1 MAKLPANLPAFP
13 RGLGPGAPGLQ
24 QMAAAASR
32 QSDLAL
38 TLLLFAVIALFVLP
52 LPTFLLDLLLTIN
65 LGMSLTLLIV
75 ATYIP
80 SALSLST
87 FPSLLLFTTL
97 FRLSLNIASTKLIL
111 LHADAGHII
120 DTFGKLIVGNNV
132 VVGGVVFLIIAIV
145 QFIVIAKGSER
156 VAEVGARFALDAMPG
171 KQMSI
176 DADVRAGTITA
187 GQAQERRRAL
197 EQECQ
202 LHGAMDGAMK
212 FVKGDAIAGVVIALV
227 NILAG
232 ITIGTL
238 MKDMSI
244 GEALQRYAILTIGDG
259 MVSQIPSLLVSIA
272 AGVVIT
278 RVSSDED
285 RTRSLN
291 LGNVIGKQILAQP
304 RALVVSGLAIAV
316 FLVVPG
322 FPKWTFGLMAL
333 VVAGGGYLLL
343 RRAQRSTGTVTWIE
357 MADAAEDAAAGTRA
371 AVAPALALELDEGL
385 RGRIDL
391 RLFEQRMTTAKE
403 EVEAELGMVFPRLRI
418 QHRALAGRDAYAIRV
433 QDVVASGGVLRPGK
447 RLLEPGARAR
457 VDQGLAEAGAP
468 FGPFQEVVWVPAE
481 PGAAGAG
488 NADGVRTLSCEEVL
502 AVHVGA
508 VIKQHAA
515 PLLGIQDVQA
525 MIHVIQAEAPDL
537 VMELA
542 RVVPLQRITDV
553 LRRLLQEGV
562 PIRNL
567 RTIFESLVTWAPKET
582 DAIALTELVRVDLG
596 RLITSRHVGANRS
609 LDAVLFEPALEAR
622 VQGAIE
628 KAARG
633 NLLLLSHEVT
643 RDIREQL
650 RVLLEKAA
658 EKAGAAGAVGGSGAA
673 RVVVVVSVDV
683 RRYIK
688 RLIEPVAPRIPV
700 LSYQEVDEDVTLV
713 PVGWIQNP
721 AGE

>member
-1 MAKLPANLPAFP
+1 MAKLSGFTK
-13 RGLGPGAPGLQ
+13 GIGPTPGLQ

-32 QSDLAL
+32 QSDIAL

-52 LPTFLLDLLLTIN
+52 LPTFLLDLMLTIN
-65 LGMSLTLLIV
+65 LGISLTLLIV

-97 FRLSLNIASTKLIL
+97 LRLSLNIASTKLIL
-111 LHADAGHII
+111 LHANAGHII
-120 DTFGKLIVGNNV
+120 ETFGKLIVGNNV

-176 DADVRAGTITA
+176 DADVRAGTISA
-187 GQAQERRRAL
+187 AQAQERRREL

-244 GEALQRYAILTIGDG
+244 GDALQRYAILTIGDG

-278 RVSSDED
+278 RVSSDD
-285 RTRSLN
+285 SDSRAAN
-291 LGNVIGKQILAQP
+291 LGTVIGRQLLAQP
-304 RALVVSGLAIAV
+304 KALLVSGVAIAV

-322 FPKWTFGLMAL
+322 FPKWTFASMAL
-333 VVAGGGYLLL
+333 VVAGCGYWLM
-343 RRAQRSTGTVTWIE
+343 RRGQRTAGTVTWIE
-357 MADAAEDAAAGTRA
+357 MPDERKSDDTRS
-371 AVAPALALELDEGL
+371 AVAPALALDLDPTL
-385 RGRIDL
+385 RD
-391 RLFEQRMTTAKE
+391 RLDMRQFEQRMTIAKGQ
-403 EVEAELGMVFPRLRI
+403 VESDLGMVFPRLRI
-418 QHRALAGRDAYAIRV
+418 EYRPLGEADTYAIRV
-433 QDVVASGGVLRPGK
+433 QDVVASRGALRPGME
-447 RLLEPGARAR
+447 LVEPGSRAL
-457 VDQGLAEAGAP
+457 VDQGRAVVGAP
-468 FGPFQEVVWVPAE
+468 FGPFAEAVWIPQDKPTGRAGRE
-481 PGAAGAG
+481 AIGDARAPGAP
-488 NADGVRTLSCEEVL
+488 RTLSCEEVL

-515 PLLGIQDVQA
+515 PLLGIQDVQE
-525 MIHVIQAEAPDL
+525 MMHVVQAEAPDL

-542 RVVPLQRITDV
+542 RVVPLQRVTEV
-553 LRRLLQEGV
+553 LRRLLQEDV

-596 RLITSRHVGANRS
+596 RLITSRHVGGERAI
-609 LDAVLFEPALEAR
+609 DAVLFEPALEQR

-633 NLLLLSHEVT
+633 NLLLLSHDVT
-643 RDIREQL
+643 REIREQL
-650 RVLLEKAA
+650 RQLLEKAN
-658 EKAGAAGAVGGSGAA
+658 AA

-688 RLIEPVAPRIPV
+688 RLIEPVAPRLPV
-700 LSYQEVDEDVTLV
+700 LSYQEVDEDVRLV
-713 PVGWIQNP
+713 PVGWIRNP
-721 AGE
+721 EVE

>member
-1 MAKLPANLPAFP
+1 MAKFPAKLPARLAAMP
-13 RGLGPGAPGLQ
+13 RGLGGASPGLQ

-52 LPTFLLDLLLTIN
+52 LPTFLLDFLLTIN

-80 SALSLST
+80 SALALST

-111 LHADAGHII
+111 LHANAGHII

-176 DADVRAGTITA
+176 DADVRAGTISA
-187 GQAQERRRAL
+187 AQAQDRRRSL

-232 ITIGTL
+232 ICIGTL

-291 LGNVIGKQILAQP
+291 LGNVIGKQLLGQP
-304 RALVVSGLAIAV
+304 KALVVSGLAIAV

-322 FPKWTFGLMAL
+322 FPKWTFGIMAL
-333 VVAGGGYLLL
+333 VVAGGGYLLM
-343 RRAQRSTGTVTWIE
+343 RRAARSTGTVTWIE
-357 MADAAEDAAAGTRA
+357 LGDDAADDS
-371 AVAPALALELDEGL
+371 AVAPPLALELDESL
-385 RGRIDL
+385 RDRIDL
-391 RLFEQRMTTAKE
+391 RQFEQRMTTTKG
-403 EVEAELGMVFPRLRI
+403 EVEADLGMVFPRLRI
-418 QHRALAGRDAYAIRV
+418 AHRPLAERDGYAIRV
-433 QDVVASGGVLRPGK
+433 QDVVASAGVLRPGK

-457 VDQGLAEAGAP
+457 IDQGEAEVGAP
-468 FGPFQEVVWVPAE
+468 FGPFPEVVWVPA
-481 PGAAGAG
+481 PDGDAALPE
-488 NADGVRTLSCEEVL
+488 GVRTLSCEEVL

-508 VIKQHAA
+508 IIKQHAA

-525 MIHVIQAEAPDL
+525 MIHVVQADAPDL

-542 RVVPLQRITDV
+542 RVVPLQRVTDV

-596 RLITSRHVGANRS
+596 RLITSRHVGPARS
-609 LDAVLFEPALEAR
+609 IDAVLFEPALEAR

-628 KAARG
+628 RAARG
-633 NLLLLSHEVT
+633 NLLLLSHDVT

-650 RVLLEKAA
+650 RVLLEKA
-658 EKAGAAGAVGGSGAA
+658 GAA
-673 RVVVVVSVDV
+673 RVVVVVSTDV
-683 RRYIK
+683 RRYVK
-688 RLIEPVAPRIPV
+688 RLIEPVAPRIAV

-721 AGE
+721 AHE

>member
-1 MAKLPANLPAFP
+1 MAV
-13 RGLGPGAPGLQ
+13 
-24 QMAAAASR
+24 AASR

-52 LPTFLLDLLLTIN
+52 LPTFLLDFLLTIN

-80 SALSLST
+80 SALALST

-111 LHADAGHII
+111 LHANAGHII

-176 DADVRAGTITA
+176 DADVRAGTISA
-187 GQAQERRRAL
+187 AQAQDRRRAL

-232 ITIGTL
+232 ICIGTL

-291 LGNVIGKQILAQP
+291 LGNVIGRQLLGQP
-304 RALVVSGLAIAV
+304 KALVVSGLAIAV

-322 FPKWTFGLMAL
+322 FPKWTFSIMAL
-333 VVAGGGYLLL
+333 VVAGGGYLLM
-343 RRAQRSTGTVTWIE
+343 RRAARSAGTVTWIE
-357 MADAAEDAAAGTRA
+357 MGDAGADATDATVA
-371 AVAPALALELDEGL
+371 AVAPALALELDDAL

-391 RLFEQRMTTAKE
+391 RQFEQRMTTTKG
-403 EVEAELGMVFPRLRI
+403 EVEADLGMVFPRLRI
-418 QHRALAGRDAYAIRV
+418 AHRPHAERDAYAIRV
-433 QDVVASGGVLRPGK
+433 QDVVASAGVLRPGK

-457 VDQGLAEAGAP
+457 IDQGEAEVGVP
-468 FGPFQEVVWVPAE
+468 FGPFPEVVWIPA
-481 PGAAGAG
+481 PAADA
-488 NADGVRTLSCEEVL
+488 APPEGVRTLSCEEVL

-508 VIKQHAA
+508 IIKQHAA

-525 MIHVIQAEAPDL
+525 MIHVVQADAPDL

-596 RLITSRHVGANRS
+596 RLITSRHVGPARS
-609 LDAVLFEPALEAR
+609 IDAVLFEPALEAR

-628 KAARG
+628 RAARG
-633 NLLLLSHEVT
+633 NLLLLSHDVT

-650 RVLLEKAA
+650 RVLLEKA
-658 EKAGAAGAVGGSGAA
+658 GAA
-673 RVVVVVSVDV
+673 RVVVVVGTDV

-688 RLIEPVAPRIPV
+688 RLIEPVAPRIAV

-713 PVGWIQNP
+713 PVGWVQNP
-721 AGE
+721 AHE

>member
-1 MAKLPANLPAFP
+1 MAKLPANLPVFT
-13 RGLGPGAPGLQ
+13 RGLGPATPGLQ

-52 LPTFLLDLLLTIN
+52 LPTFLLDMLLTIN

-87 FPSLLLFTTL
+87 VPSLLLFMTL

-111 LHADAGHII
+111 LHANAGHII

-232 ITIGTL
+232 ICIGTL

-244 GEALQRYAILTIGDG
+244 GDALQRYAILTIGDG

-278 RVSSDED
+278 RVSSAED
-285 RTRSLN
+285 RTGSLN
-291 LGNVIGKQILAQP
+291 LGNVIGSQLLGQP
-304 RALVVSGLAIAV
+304 KALVVSGAAIAV

-322 FPKWTFGLMAL
+322 FPKWTFAIMAL
-333 VVAGGGYLLL
+333 VVAGGGYLLM
-343 RRAQRSTGTVTWIE
+343 RRAQRSAGTVTWIE
-357 MADAAEDAAAGTRA
+357 VESGAADRMDG
-371 AVAPALALELDEGL
+371 AVAPPLALDLDESL
-385 RGRIDL
+385 RDRVDP
-391 RLFEQRMTTAKE
+391 RLFEQRMTIAKG
-403 EVEAELGMVFPRLRI
+403 EVEADLGMVFSRLRI
-418 QHRALAGRDAYAIRV
+418 VWTGLGQADAYAIRV
-433 QDVVASGGVLRPGK
+433 QDVVASAGALRPGR

-457 VDQGLAEAGAP
+457 IDQGEAEVGAP
-468 FGPFQEVVWVPAE
+468 FGPFAEVVWV
-481 PGAAGAG
+481 AAPTGDTPLP
-488 NADGVRTLSCEEVL
+488 DGIRTLSCEEVL
-502 AVHVGA
+502 AVHIGA

-515 PLLGIQDVQA
+515 QLLGIQDVQA
-525 MIHVIQAEAPDL
+525 MIHVVQAEAPDL

-542 RVVPLQRITDV
+542 RVVPLQRVTDV

-596 RLITSRHVGANRS
+596 RLITSRHVGAARS
-609 LDAVLFEPALEAR
+609 IDAVLFEPALEGR

-628 KAARG
+628 RAARG
-633 NLLLLSHEVT
+633 NLLLLSHDVT

-650 RVLLEKAA
+650 RVLLEKA
-658 EKAGAAGAVGGSGAA
+658 GQT
-673 RVVVVVSVDV
+673 RLVVVVSTDV
-683 RRYIK
+683 RRYVK
-688 RLIEPVAPRIPV
+688 RLIEPVAPRLAV
-700 LSYQEVDEDVTLV
+700 LSYQEIDEDVTLV

-721 AGE
+721 AAE

>member
-187 GQAQERRRAL
+187 AQAQERRRAL

-285 RTRSLN
+285 RAGSPN

-304 RALVVSGLAIAV
+304 KALVVSGLAIAV

-333 VVAGGGYLLL
+333 VVAGGGYVLL
-343 RRAQRSTGTVTWIE
+343 RRAQRTAGTVTWIE
-357 MADAAEDAAAGTRA
+357 MADADEAAAAAGTQA

-385 RGRIDL
+385 RGRVDL
-391 RLFEQRMTTAKE
+391 RLFEQRMTTAKS

-418 QHRALAGRDAYAIRV
+418 QHRALGERDAYAIRV

-457 VDQGLAEAGAP
+457 VDQGVAEPGAP

-481 PGAAGAG
+481 AAGAA
-488 NADGVRTLSCEEVL
+488 ADNVRTLSCEEVL

-515 PLLGIQDVQA
+515 PLLGIQDVQS

-633 NLLLLSHEVT
+633 NLLLLSHDVT

-658 EKAGAAGAVGGSGAA
+658 EKAGVAGHAGAA

>member
-333 VVAGGGYLLL
+333 
-343 RRAQRSTGTVTWIE
+343 
-357 MADAAEDAAAGTRA
+357 AAGTRA

-468 FGPFQEVVWVPAE
+468 FGPFQEVVWVPAG